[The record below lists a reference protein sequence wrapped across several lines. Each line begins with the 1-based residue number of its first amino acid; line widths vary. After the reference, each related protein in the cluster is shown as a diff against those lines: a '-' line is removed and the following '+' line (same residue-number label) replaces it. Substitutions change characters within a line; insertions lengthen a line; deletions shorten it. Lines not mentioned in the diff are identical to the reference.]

1 MNKIKKKCLK
11 GRAVNDKHNA
21 NDRYH
26 PTTELNAVLG
36 LAIKEEQL
44 NKEFSW

>member
-1 MNKIKKKCLK
+1 MNKKKMCLK
-11 GRAVNDKHNA
+11 GRAVNDKYNA
-21 NDRYH
+21 NDRYP
-26 PTTELNAVLG
+26 PTTELNAVLV